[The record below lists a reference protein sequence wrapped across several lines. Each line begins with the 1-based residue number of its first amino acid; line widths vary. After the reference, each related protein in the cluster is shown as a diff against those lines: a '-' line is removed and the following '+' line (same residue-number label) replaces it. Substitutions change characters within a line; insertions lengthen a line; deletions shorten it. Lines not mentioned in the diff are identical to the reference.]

1 MSLKPHAH
9 FAHYYLLFPGT
20 IPVLLY
26 FSLKFWGYES
36 ANYIT
41 QFLLSSYFLQTKVP
55 CRRAQREKDNV
66 LSFSTFL
73 TSGSP
78 SIPVLLSAFSTPVSQ
93 ISHITFPP
101 FEKPDWF
108 LFSWLIHLMNRE
120 LLGLPGPSAKVISR
134 TLSKFSELT
143 VMTLVKERPLTGQNV
158 EDIIHCLGNESMEQ
172 CLRNL
177 WFRCLTRL
185 CCCTS
190 RWMWPRSLKFWAADI
205 CKQLKKVTI

>member
-1 MSLKPHAH
+1 MPILPTITYFFLALYLFFSTFLWNFGAMSLQITLPSFSCLVIFYKPK
-9 FAHYYLLFPGT
+9 
-20 IPVLLY
+20 
-26 FSLKFWGYES
+26 SLVEEHRGKK
-36 ANYIT
+36 T
-41 QFLLSSYFLQTKVP
+41 
-55 CRRAQREKDNV
+55 RNV

-78 SIPVLLSAFSTPVSQ
+78 SIPVLFSAFSTLVSQ

-120 LLGLPGPSAKVISR
+120 LLGLPGPSTKVISR
-134 TLSKFSELT
+134 MLSKFSELT

-172 CLRNL
+172 CLWNL
-177 WFRCLTRL
+177 WFRSLTRL
-185 CCCTS
+185 CCYTN
-190 RWMWPRSLKFWAADI
+190 RWMWPRSLKFWAANI